1 MVLYRLVPGTPTSLI
16 QLLPRC
22 LLITMERRAPPPL
35 RDCQQERSPGMEEC
49 PTEAVFHFAQHMC
62 TRACVC
68 ACTCA
73 CVYMYVCVHTCIR
86 MCLCICVHMCLCVH
100 VHGCAWVRMH
110 VYVCMFVCAHAH
122 LCMQELE
129 WGPVAADAVGAHSC
143 PSDSSLLCTLANL
156 RLPGSVSL
164 PEGFFHYCRR
174 LLCPHEHSTPG
185 ELGNEDPLGAAL
197 SQGRLRLDV

>member
-1 MVLYRLVPGTPTSLI
+1 
-16 QLLPRC
+16 
-22 LLITMERRAPPPL
+22 
-35 RDCQQERSPGMEEC
+35 
-49 PTEAVFHFAQHMC
+49 
-62 TRACVC
+62 
-68 ACTCA
+68 
-73 CVYMYVCVHTCIR
+73 
-86 MCLCICVHMCLCVH
+86 
-100 VHGCAWVRMH
+100 MH
-110 VYVCMFVCAHAH
+110 VYVCMFVCAHTH

-197 SQGRLRLDV
+197 SQGRLRLGV

>member
-1 MVLYRLVPGTPTSLI
+1 MCVPV
-16 QLLPRC
+16 R
-22 LLITMERRAPPPL
+22 
-35 RDCQQERSPGMEEC
+35 
-49 PTEAVFHFAQHMC
+49 VH
-62 TRACVC
+62 V
-68 ACTCA
+68 CTC
-73 CVYMYVCVHTCIR
+73 MYVCTHVYSRVLVH
-86 MCLCICVHMCLCVH
+86 LCTHVFVCVHVHGCAWVRMHVYVCMFVCAHVFVCVH